1 MINCKKEINNIL
13 NSKKLN
19 ISKENLRNR
28 EIILYGAGA
37 MGEMA
42 LDFLELVNITPKYIV
57 DAYKKGKIRG
67 INIVH
72 PKDISKNDLKN
83 STCLLCV
90 VTTPISPIVDYLKE
104 FGYKDIRHF
113 YDYSEIML
121 KNKLTN
127 GWTCFNP
134 TTEDINA
141 ITKICEYLKQDK
153 HSLVHYLQFLWW
165 RLRRVEKIDI
175 EHPVLSNQKYFNAPC
190 MPKLSRN
197 ESFLDGGAHFGSTT
211 KNFLDTTNMQFNN
224 IWAVEPDEKNLLNM
238 KAKFSDMNNIE
249 YLNIALSNIDSK
261 NNFID
266 GLGFASKI
274 EENGNKIIQTLKID
288 SLNINPT
295 IIKLH
300 LEGYELKALNGTK
313 ETIKRTRPIL
323 MVLADHNKDGL
334 YKIAQFLT
342 KLDRYK
348 IYFYLHDYCGNSA
361 IYYAIPKER
370 GNDEK

>member
-1 MINCKKEINNIL
+1 MINYEKEIDNIL
-13 NSKKLN
+13 NSKRLN
-19 ISKENLRNR
+19 SSEKNLKNR
-28 EIILYGAGA
+28 RIILYGAGA

-42 LDFLELVNITPKYIV
+42 LDFLELINITPKYIV
-57 DAYKKGKIRG
+57 DAYKKGKVRG

-90 VTTPISPIVDYLKE
+90 VTTPISPIIDYLKK
-104 FGYKDIRHF
+104 FDYTDIRHF

-121 KNKLTN
+121 KNRLTN

-134 TTEDINA
+134 ITKDINA
-141 ITKICEYLKQDK
+141 ITKVCEYLEQDK
-153 HSLVHYLQFLWW
+153 HSLAHYLQFLWW
-165 RLRRVEKIDI
+165 RIRRVEKIDI
-175 EHPVLSNQKYFNAPC
+175 EYPVLSNQKYFNAPC
-190 MPKLSRN
+190 IPKLSRN

-211 KNFLDTTNMQFNN
+211 KNFLDTIDMQFDN
-224 IWAVEPDEKNLLNM
+224 IWAVEPDEKNLLGM
-238 KAKFSDMNNIE
+238 KAKFFDMNNIE

-274 EENGNKIIQTLKID
+274 EKNGNKIIQTLKID

-300 LEGYELKALNGTK
+300 LEGHELQALEGAK

-370 GNDEK
+370 GNDER